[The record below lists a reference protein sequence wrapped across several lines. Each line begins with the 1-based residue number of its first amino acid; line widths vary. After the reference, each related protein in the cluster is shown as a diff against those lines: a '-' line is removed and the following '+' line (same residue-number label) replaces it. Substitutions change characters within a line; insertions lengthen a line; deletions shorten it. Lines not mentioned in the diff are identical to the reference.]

1 MILRKPYAFF
11 IRHFKLIHIILA
23 VFAFYSIYKTK
34 LLLDFFNEYSASIM
48 DVTGQ
53 DLVSPL
59 LPGLFQL
66 VPLLIII
73 FSIVVLFV
81 MAFKKKPYFFYIVTI
96 AIYIFTF
103 IMLQVSKGTLN
114 TLYVTMLDVRSIRLI
129 RDLIM
134 VTFIAQLISSIFIV
148 VRATGFDVKKFDF
161 KSDLKEIEINE
172 EDREEV
178 EVQLNFDTNKGIRGL
193 RRKIRYLKYSYKE
206 NKLLFN
212 LVFAIAGVSLI
223 CFVGVLIFNR
233 EKIINQNVYFSGN
246 NFTVNLTNSYLVNT
260 NYKGKIID
268 EDYYYLV
275 LKLQI
280 KNNTN
285 REFGLDIA
293 TTKILIDNYVYT
305 PISENKSSFFDFGR
319 VYQSENI
326 GSELEEK
333 VLVYKIPKQLIKE
346 DIIFSFVD
354 KNTVDKDGKFATTKV
369 RINYEDL
376 TGIASS
382 RETNINDTLSFE
394 DSILSDYK
402 IHITSFDINNKY
414 KLEYNFCVSGECYKS
429 YEYVKPS
436 LASNYNKVLLRIKG
450 TLESEKKLD
459 NIYDLYDFIEA
470 FGSLYYELDGQK
482 KVHAIQ
488 FKEVKSKR
496 TNENDIYYIE
506 VLEEV
511 KDATK
516 ISLVFTIRNKNYEYI
531 LK

>member
-11 IRHFKLIHIILA
+11 IKHFKLIHIILA

-53 DLVSPL
+53 DLISPL
-59 LPGLFQL
+59 LPGLFQI

-73 FSIVVLFV
+73 FSLIVLFV
-81 MAFKKKPYFFYIVTI
+81 MAFKKKPYFFYII
-96 AIYIFTF
+96 IMAIYLFTF

-114 TLYVTMLDVRSIRLI
+114 TLYVTMLDVRAIRLI
-129 RDLIM
+129 RDLVM
-134 VTFIAQLISSIFIV
+134 VTFIAQLASVIFIV

-193 RRKIRYLKYSYKE
+193 RRRLRYLKYTYKE

-212 LVFAIAGVSLI
+212 LVIALVSGSLI
-223 CFVGVLIFNR
+223 CFVGILIFTK
-233 EKIINQNVYFSGN
+233 EKIINQNVYFTGN
-246 NFTVNLTNSYLVNT
+246 NFTVNLTNSYLVNS
-260 NYKGKIID
+260 NYRGKVID
-268 EDYYYLV
+268 EDYYFLV
-275 LKLQI
+275 LKFQI

-285 REFGLDIA
+285 GEIGLDIA

-305 PISENKSSFFDFGR
+305 PISENKNCFFDFGN

-326 GSELEEK
+326 GSEFEEK
-333 VLVYKIPKQLIKE
+333 ILIYKIPKQLIKE

-354 KNTVDKDGKFATTKV
+354 KNNTDKDGRFVSTKV
-369 RINYEDL
+369 KVDYENL
-376 TGIASS
+376 TGISS
-382 RETNINDTLSFE
+382 TSETNINDTLSFE
-394 DSILSDYK
+394 DSILPDYK
-402 IHITSFDINNKY
+402 VHITSFDIQDKY
-414 KLEYNFCVSGECYKS
+414 KLEYNFCVSDECYKS
-429 YEYVKPS
+429 YEYVKPN
-436 LASNYNKVLLRIKG
+436 LATNYDKTLLRIKG
-450 TLESEKKLD
+450 NLEKEKTLS
-459 NIYDLYDFIEA
+459 NIYDLYDFIET
-470 FGSLYYELDGQK
+470 FGNLYYEVDGQK
-482 KVHAIQ
+482 KIHSIQ
-488 FKEVKSKR
+488 FKEVKSKKA
-496 TNENDIYYIE
+496 NENDIYYIE
-506 VLEEV
+506 VLDEV